1 MSDYKHQ
8 AEIREYG
15 ALPWFVPC
23 HIVEEAEVELPGDW
37 ILIET
42 SLQVP
47 HPHYGTVT
55 VLEVPAD
62 RVTCIPETAM
72 EEYADQMDKF
82 SPDLI

>member
-1 MSDYKHQ
+1 MTKYKHQ

-23 HIVEEAEVELPGDW
+23 HIIEEADVELPGDW
-37 ILIET
+37 VLIET
-42 SLQVP
+42 SLPVP

-62 RVTCIPETAM
+62 RVTRIPETAM
-72 EEYADQMDKF
+72 ECFVNSHDRF
-82 SPDLI
+82 SPDCL